1 MASDKWEVAMAVQ
14 SYRDLIVWQKSI
26 SFVTDVYRT
35 TKCFPGDEKYGLT
48 AQLRRTAVAIASN
61 IAEGQGRLSTGEFM
75 QFLGRA
81 RGSLHEVQ
89 TQLYIAN
96 NLGFLACEDEQHLLS
111 ISVEID
117 KMISGLLSS
126 LR

>member
-1 MASDKWEVAMAVQ
+1 
-14 SYRDLIVWQKSI
+14 
-26 SFVTDVYRT
+26 
-35 TKCFPGDEKYGLT
+35 LT
-48 AQLRRTAVAIASN
+48 SQLRRTAIAIASN

-75 QFLGRA
+75 QYLGRA

-96 NLGFLACEDEQHLLS
+96 NLGFLSTEGEEQLLAT
-111 ISVEID
+111 SVEID
-117 KMISGLLSS
+117 KMLNGLMSS

>member
-1 MASDKWEVAMAVQ
+1 MAVQ

-26 SFVTDVYRT
+26 SFVTDIYRS
-35 TKCFPGDEKYGLT
+35 TKCFPPDERYGLT
-48 AQLRRTAVAIASN
+48 AQLRRSAVAIASN

-96 NLGFLACEDEQHLLS
+96 NLGFIPSEGEEQLLAA
-111 ISVEID
+111 SVEID
-117 KMISGLLSS
+117 KMLSGLLSS